1 MPGCWTDARN
11 ATSRVAGLSM
21 APALLDGDQIR
32 WEPSGSNL
40 LPARLSRVVCQP
52 PHEGVAVK
60 RLIGF
65 GGERVCCR
73 SGELSID
80 GARVKKSPPQLAE
93 LATAVCGDPADWQP
107 QSQWWQQIGDCW
119 KSAGVPADQ
128 TAWLRFIP
136 GGREGRP
143 GGHGV
148 FYDDSPWLEAERR
161 RLEVVRDVGLAAVF
175 EVKSLP
181 GSTSEVVLQ
190 VGHQTARVGL
200 RGGGRLACVAGLL
213 DGRFVVAAWPLRG
226 GADGVPLPADK
237 LLGAGRQLF
246 PVGLPDRW
254 QQAVPIPEA
263 AQPMPIQIGV
273 RTLTETAGFTISRL
287 LIWRDVQWLPH
298 GVQAC
303 WEVPPG
309 DVFLLGDCPAASRDS
324 RQWGSLPAAAVIGR
338 VVAAEGVNINPNESD

>member
-80 GARVKKSPPQLAE
+80 GARVKKSPPLLAE
-93 LATAVCGDPADWQP
+93 LAAAVCADPDDWQP
-107 QSQWWQQIGDCW
+107 QSQWWQPSGDHW
-119 KSAGVPADQ
+119 KSAHLPADQ

-136 GGREGRP
+136 GNREGRP
-143 GGHGV
+143 GGRGV

-181 GSTSEVVLQ
+181 KSTSEVVLQ

-226 GADGVPLPADK
+226 DADDVPPLADN

-246 PVGLPDRW
+246 PAGLPAQWRET
-254 QQAVPIPEA
+254 VPIPEA
-263 AQPMPIQIGV
+263 AQPVPIQIGV
-273 RTLTETAGFTISRL
+273 RTLDATAWFTVSRL
-287 LIWRDVQWLPH
+287 LIWRDAHWLPH
-298 GVQAC
+298 GTQAC
-303 WEVPPG
+303 WDVPS
-309 DVFLLGDCPAASRDS
+309 DHVFVLGDCPVASRDS
-324 RQWGSLPAAAVIGR
+324 RQWGPLPAAAVVGR

>member
-1 MPGCWTDARN
+1 
-11 ATSRVAGLSM
+11 M

-80 GARVKKSPPQLAE
+80 GARVKKSPHQLAE

-237 LLGAGRQLF
+237 LLGFLWDSPTAGSRLCRFPKLLSRCLFKLGSEPSQKRLGSPSAACSSGGMSSGYRMASRPAGRF
-246 PVGLPDRW
+246 PREMSSCW
-254 QQAVPIPEA
+254 
-263 AQPMPIQIGV
+263 
-273 RTLTETAGFTISRL
+273 ETA
-287 LIWRDVQWLPH
+287 LPP
-298 GVQAC
+298 V
-303 WEVPPG
+303 VT
-309 DVFLLGDCPAASRDS
+309 AAS
-324 RQWGSLPAAAVIGR
+324 GGR
-338 VVAAEGVNINPNESD
+338 FRPPR